1 MSLTPSL
8 QLVQAMGFRQMVAS
22 QPLTSDFFQF
32 FEIISVTDF
41 VQYWFPLAVLRD
53 SLAVEVSHLP
63 PFRSEDE
70 LDCRFVY
77 APLCDRPAASVHDRA
92 DVLHGVLG
100 AGALSVHF
108 LRLSVLGVRAFKR
121 AIPFRVAAVHSVHS
135 EISSQASLRRE
146 RVNQHQLRR
155 PLPDSRPT
163 VRHVPHAGRRMA
175 GRVRNQRPPS
185 AARILLAV
193 QVPVS
198 ESGRCSADGV
208 RRRFVVFQ

>member
-8 QLVQAMGFRQMVAS
+8 QLVQAMGFREMVAS

-77 APLCDRPAASVHDRA
+77 APLCDCSAASVHDCA
-92 DVLHGVLG
+92 DVLHGVVG
-100 AGALSVHF
+100 ATCLEKNGRKGTES
-108 LRLSVLGVRAFKR
+108 K
-121 AIPFRVAAVHSVHS
+121 AA
-135 EISSQASLRRE
+135 Q
-146 RVNQHQLRR
+146 
-155 PLPDSRPT
+155 
-163 VRHVPHAGRRMA
+163 
-175 GRVRNQRPPS
+175 
-185 AARILLAV
+185 ILLAV

-198 ESGRCSADGV
+198 EAGTIF
-208 RRRFVVFQ
+208 RRRSPAATGRFQ